1 MGQSEDRGVEMQTEG
16 EQDRRPVWRR
26 VLAAPEG
33 KVLAAGVVVLLWYVT
48 TVAFTWL
55 LSPEFC
61 RSLVNMTVAHL
72 LGGRAAGMSIGYGSN
87 LSRGVV
93 IVANM
98 AIETFLVL
106 LFYPLFVFSYQ
117 RLFVIEPLEDAI
129 RRAREAAQTHQ
140 RTILKFGVPGLLL
153 FVWFPFWMTG
163 PLVGCVIGFLIG
175 LHPVVNLIVVLL
187 GTYLAIFCWGVILHR
202 FYEWVAPWGPYVPF
216 AIVATILLV
225 AVAIH
230 VRYAFFH
237 RRSDDGDGPG
247 EGAAGGDAAAS
258 Q

>member
-1 MGQSEDRGVEMQTEG
+1 MVESEDRGVGPQAED

-26 VLAAPEG
+26 VLGAPEG
-33 KVLAAGVVVLLWYVT
+33 KVLAAGVVVLVWYVT
-48 TVAFTWL
+48 TVGFTWL
-55 LSPEFC
+55 LSPELC
-61 RSLVNMTVAHL
+61 HSLVNMTVAHL
-72 LGGRAAGMSIGYGSN
+72 LGGRAAGMSMGYGSD

-129 RRAREAAQTHQ
+129 RRAREAAEAHQ
-140 RTILKFGVPGLLL
+140 RTILKFGIPGLLL

-175 LHPVVNLIVVLL
+175 LRPGVNLVVVLL
-187 GTYLAIFCWGVILHR
+187 GTYLAIFCWGIILHR
-202 FYEWVAPWGPYVPF
+202 FYERIAPLGPYVPF
-216 AIVATILLV
+216 VIVATILLV

-230 VRYAFFH
+230 VRYAFFLH
-237 RRSDDGDGPG
+237 RSDPEEAAEDDS
-247 EGAAGGDAAAS
+247 AAG